1 MEGIFHM
8 NFKKLFGASAFV
20 ALMAT
25 GMAQANETQNLSGA
39 QPFPMQPQPFFG
51 APKWAPG
58 VVVVTFNSDATAEDQ
73 RRFAQEYGLTVDL
86 RRQSPYFVRYKVR
99 ASMNGLFTVDE
110 VALADTMKRDSRVRT
125 AELDFAITPDQALPN
140 DPMFG
145 DLWGLHNTGQS
156 GGVADADIDAPEAWA
171 AAGNYPRT
179 VIAVIDDGVDWQHQD
194 LRANIWT
201 NPREI
206 AGNGIDDDNNG
217 RVDDVNG
224 WDMVS
229 NDNDPT
235 PTEGNSHGTHCAGSV
250 GAVGSNGVGV
260 VGVNPRCW
268 IMPIRMYDGQGTWMT
283 DLVSSIDYAWRNG
296 ARVISVS
303 YNIDGFTTALSD
315 AIGRAGAADAAYVN
329 SAGNNGQQDPP
340 RAVLRDRHQNIIFV
354 AATDRRDARSSFS
367 NYGKNIEIAAPGSD
381 IMSTLPGN
389 TYGRS
394 SGTSMSTPHV
404 AGALGVVRSLNPTL
418 PVRQALNRLI
428 STADMKP
435 NLGIAGGRM
444 NLLKAIMTS
453 TNASLAA
460 ISMFEGANSTGTVTE
475 ARTSDNR
482 YFNVGSH
489 KVLRVG
495 EVASAQSTFT
505 VPSGTLDRG
514 EVTFE
519 ASAVSGVTLNVFA
532 FNWTTNNY
540 DYLGAGPLTLSDS
553 TRTVKMPVAISKYM
567 NANRQVRI
575 LTRGVNPN
583 NTIRIATPFTLKLD
597 RIGLSVF
604 LVN

>member
-1 MEGIFHM
+1 MKI
-8 NFKKLFGASAFV
+8 KKLVGASALL
-20 ALMAT
+20 ALAAM
-25 GMAQANETQNLSGA
+25 GMAQVNENPNLSGA
-39 QPFPMQPQPFFG
+39 QVFPMMPQPYFG

-58 VVVVTFNSDATAEDQ
+58 VVVVTFNPGATAEDH
-73 RRFAQEYGLTVDL
+73 RRLAQDYGLTIDL

-110 VALADTMKRDSRVRT
+110 AALADTMKGDPRVRT
-125 AELDFAITPDQALPN
+125 AELDVAITPDQTLPN

-156 GGVADADIDAPEAWA
+156 SGVVDADIDAPEAWA

-217 RVDDVNG
+217 RVDDVHG

-235 PTEGNSHGTHCAGSV
+235 PSEGSSHGTHCAGSV
-250 GAVGSNGVGV
+250 GAVGNNGVGV
-260 VGVNPRCW
+260 IGANPRCW

-315 AIGRAGAADAAYVN
+315 AIARAGAADVAYVN
-329 SAGNNGQQDPP
+329 SAGNNAQQDPP
-340 RAVLRDRHQNIIFV
+340 RGQLRNVHQNIIFV

-367 NYGKNIEIAAPGSD
+367 NYGRNIEIAAPGSD
-381 IMSTLPGN
+381 ILSTVPGN
-389 TYGRS
+389 QYQRS

-404 AGALGVVRSLNPTL
+404 AGVLGFVRSLNPTL
-418 PVRQALNRLI
+418 NARQALNRLI
-428 STADMKP
+428 TTADSKP
-435 NLGIAGGRM
+435 GLGISGGRM
-444 NLLKAIMTS
+444 NMLKAIMTS
-453 TNASLAA
+453 TTVPLSA
-460 ISMFEGANSTGTVTE
+460 ISMFEGSAPTGTVTE

-482 YFNVGSH
+482 YFTVNSRQ
-489 KVLRVG
+489 VLRIG

-505 VPSGTLDRG
+505 VPNGTLDRA

-519 ASAVSGVTLNVFA
+519 ASGVSGVTLNVFA

-540 DYLGAGPLTLSDS
+540 DYLGAGPLTISDS

-583 NTIRIATPFTLKLD
+583 NTIRIATPFTLKID
-597 RIGLSVF
+597 RMGLGAS